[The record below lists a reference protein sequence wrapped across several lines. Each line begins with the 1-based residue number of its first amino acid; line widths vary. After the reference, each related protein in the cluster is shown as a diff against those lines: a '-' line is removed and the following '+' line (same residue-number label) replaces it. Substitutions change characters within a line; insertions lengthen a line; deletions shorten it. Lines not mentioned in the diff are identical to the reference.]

1 MKFTFGKPFG
11 TSTGKVVTMKSL
23 VTING
28 VVHVETQQDKKI
40 YFPETLI
47 PISQREYNLYLEERA
62 KEEEKSKE
70 NACSCSACGI

>member
-1 MKFTFGKPFG
+1 MKFTFGKPFV

-28 VVHVETQQDKKI
+28 VVHVETQQDKKR

-47 PISQREYNLYLEERA
+47 PISQRKYNLYLEERA
-62 KEEEKSKE
+62 NEEERAKE